1 MNISKNLKYVAAIA
15 VAMLALQ
22 LAGAVEAE
30 AQSSDEFTW
39 IVRGHYVK
47 TWPGSDTLRVQ
58 DPVLIE
64 PPAVNEFWAD
74 GGNGF
79 NGEVEYMLRPNVG
92 VYLGA
97 TFANMKTNLKI
108 ERGGLEAFG
117 DDRVD
122 MRQWNLGGNYHFSP
136 NGRLDI
142 YGGILGS
149 WVNYSSS
156 TINLNANN
164 INRDVRIE
172 YDSEL
177 SFGLNGGIDF
187 PFTSSGNWVVSGQ
200 LRYIFLA
207 LEGDNNIYALTIDP
221 LQGYIGVGYRF

>member
-1 MNISKNLKYVAAIA
+1 LNTIKSLKYVATIAIA
-15 VAMLALQ
+15 LIAAQFV
-22 LAGAVEAE
+22 GASAAE
-30 AQSSDEFTW
+30 AQSDNDFRW
-39 IVRGHYVK
+39 IVRGHYIHV
-47 TWPGSDTLRVQ
+47 WPGSDTLRVQ

-64 PPAVNEFWAD
+64 PPAVNEFYAD

-79 NGEVEYMLRPNVG
+79 NAEVEYMIMDNVG
-92 VYLGA
+92 VWAGY

-108 ERGGLEAFG
+108 ERGTQEAYG

-122 MRQWNLGGNYHFSP
+122 MGQWNLGGNYHFSP
-136 NGRLDI
+136 NGRMDL
-142 YGGILGS
+142 YGGILAS

-156 TINLNANN
+156 TINFNQGN

-172 YDSEL
+172 FDSEL
-177 SFGLNGGIDF
+177 SLGLNAGIDF
-187 PFTSSGNWVVSGQ
+187 PFTSSGNWVVSGA

-207 LEGDNNIYALTIDP
+207 LEGDDNIYALTIDP